1 MATIESIRIA
11 ATLMG
16 TGQAVH
22 RSRSSEGSGFARLVG
37 QEETPP
43 GVQAPPGG
51 KAGQTEGA
59 SPDVQT
65 APTNSPDSPPEY
77 DSESEEPGD
86 ACAAAACPP
95 YAAFFDVVA
104 SISYGQPID
113 AIQATA
119 AEPTMKVALQPA
131 EAAPNDQTLSA
142 GGQLQADT
150 PKFQVGTS
158 VLTGAQAEAL
168 NITRVQTESVPKNS
182 PNGDTLSVAESHN
195 SSPVSTTMDPAPIER
210 SPAPNSGAASVS
222 GVVGQPAKPDGS
234 PLLAANVTSG
244 HEGTATGAQ
253 AEAPVAALKDDRS
266 EVDVNRATS
275 EGSDTAAAVGHMDVD
290 AMADDSNTDRGGSEE
305 FQPHPH
311 SASALRHANHTIESR
326 NIVAPEHGRPPDSGP
341 SRIEIARQ
349 VIERL
354 DSLVLAGAGRRV
366 TLELE
371 PHDLGRVS
379 IRLLS
384 FGNTMEAA
392 LVASDR
398 SVGAALESA
407 APQLAAALRH
417 RGIELASI
425 SVQHDATL
433 DLSNGHSN
441 RGHLYASD
449 SDRRHANNLSLTG
462 QPLEAPGPAVQRP
475 ILGSITELDVLA

>member
-244 HEGTATGAQ
+244 HEGTATGA
-253 AEAPVAALKDDRS
+253 
-266 EVDVNRATS
+266 
-275 EGSDTAAAVGHMDVD
+275 
-290 AMADDSNTDRGGSEE
+290 
-305 FQPHPH
+305 
-311 SASALRHANHTIESR
+311 
-326 NIVAPEHGRPPDSGP
+326 
-341 SRIEIARQ
+341 
-349 VIERL
+349 
-354 DSLVLAGAGRRV
+354 
-366 TLELE
+366 
-371 PHDLGRVS
+371 
-379 IRLLS
+379 
-384 FGNTMEAA
+384 
-392 LVASDR
+392 
-398 SVGAALESA
+398 
-407 APQLAAALRH
+407 
-417 RGIELASI
+417 
-425 SVQHDATL
+425 
-433 DLSNGHSN
+433 
-441 RGHLYASD
+441 
-449 SDRRHANNLSLTG
+449 
-462 QPLEAPGPAVQRP
+462 
-475 ILGSITELDVLA
+475 